1 MTDIH
6 SLKKKTHTHKPNQKK
21 KAVKS
26 HIKSSVQQLQWI
38 AIWTTLSRLFN
49 LHYVHV
55 CANVRHVW
63 SVFIGARR
71 GSRSLWWVVVSCL
84 TRVLE
89 IKLRSYGRTASA
101 VNFFLNHL
109 SGPEKLLFGAN
120 ISFVWLNTEVF
131 RHVHNFLRPTKKEK
145 KNQGDGI
152 MQTFKRRALLSL
164 AMGWES
170 LEKEMQKTE
179 QCDKHRAAGFL
190 H

>member
-1 MTDIH
+1 MH
-6 SLKKKTHTHKPNQKK
+6 VGAK
-21 KAVKS
+21 
-26 HIKSSVQQLQWI
+26 
-38 AIWTTLSRLFN
+38 
-49 LHYVHV
+49 VH
-55 CANVRHVW
+55 HVW

-109 SGPEKLLFGAN
+109 SSPEKLLFGAN
-120 ISFVWLNTEVF
+120 ISFLWLNTEVF

-145 KNQGDGI
+145 KN
-152 MQTFKRRALLSL
+152 RRGGARLYRPSKGGLCCHWRW
-164 AMGWES
+164 AGRS

-190 H
+190 R